1 MTVFLCY
8 NSDVMIMKK
17 ITLMIIFLISITAL
31 IFVYNDDFLYKNPV
45 IKIINIQ
52 KMSEEESQNPLGLKE
67 KHYTKR
73 IEGIITNGKN
83 KGSKKEVTYEES
95 YSSVVTE
102 KFRVGDKVILDGE
115 DITLKRDFY
124 LTIMIVAFIILIY
137 IVGSYKGL
145 LSIVSVILNIIIFY
159 IGLFLY
165 FKGVNL
171 LFLTVIEMIIFG
183 ILSLILASGVNKKT
197 LSAIT
202 SVIISTI
209 IMLILLLI
217 VVKTTNYK
225 GINFNELSFLTVPL
239 EDIIIPELLIGSVG
253 AIMDVAI
260 TISSSIAELIEKDK
274 RISVKKLNKSAKEI
288 GKDIMSTMSNVLF
301 FTYLCAGLP
310 IFVLALR
317 NGFSM
322 YNYISTNFTLELS
335 RFLIG
340 SIGIIMTIPISA
352 FVSIRMMKRGAE

>member
-1 MTVFLCY
+1 
-8 NSDVMIMKK
+8 MKK
-17 ITLMIIFLISITAL
+17 IYLIIILLFSIFTL
-31 IFVYNDDFLYKNPV
+31 IFVHNDDFLYDKQ
-45 IKIINIQ
+45 IMKITNIET
-52 KMSEEESQNPLGLKE
+52 KKEEISQNSIGLKE
-67 KHYTKR
+67 KHYIRK
-73 IEGIITNGKN
+73 IQGIITNGKD
-83 KGSKKEVTYEES
+83 KGNKKEIEYEET
-95 YSSVVTE
+95 YSSVVTD
-102 KFRVGDKVILDGE
+102 RYRIGDKIIIEGK
-115 DITLKRDFY
+115 DINLKRDFY
-124 LTIMIVAFIILIY
+124 LALMIIIFINLIY

-145 LSIVSVILNIIIFY
+145 LSIISVILNITIFY

-165 FKGVNL
+165 FKGINL
-171 LFLTVIEMIIFG
+171 LFLCVIEIIIFA
-183 ILSLILASGVNKKT
+183 ILSLILASGINKKT
-197 LSAIT
+197 LSAVI

-217 VVKTTNYK
+217 IVKITKYK

-239 EDIIIPELLIGSVG
+239 EDIIMPELLIGTVG

-260 TISSSIAELIEKDK
+260 TISSSVSELIEKDK
-274 RISVKKLNKSAKEI
+274 NITKNNLNKSAKEI

-322 YNYISTNFTLELS
+322 YNYITTNFSLELT

-352 FVSIRMMKRGAE
+352 FISIKIMKRGAEQWIQY